1 MFHAFRV
8 LAMAAIVWFPILVGP
23 CSATELSSRLF
34 KPGERLT
41 FDLKWGAI
49 GAGSAV
55 LQVLP
60 MTTVN
65 NVEAYHFEVTV
76 RSSKTIDPIF
86 KIRDRLESY
95 ADINMTHSLL
105 YKQKIREGGYRK
117 DRVITF
123 DWEKNELEYISDKR
137 APKYVP
143 IIPGTFDPLSAF
155 YFIRLQ
161 PFRVLSSIASPITD
175 GKINVIGR
183 VNILRREKV
192 KVRNRIYDTY
202 VLEPKMDE
210 VELFNSNQGSNIRVW
225 ITADKQ
231 RIPVLIESRVTFGIF
246 RAELRRVE
254 HVSVPAKP

>member
-1 MFHAFRV
+1 MEAGNRCFDQRV
-8 LAMAAIVWFPILVGP
+8 PEEINRKLVDH
-23 CSATELSSRLF
+23 L
-34 KPGERLT
+34 
-41 FDLKWGAI
+41 
-49 GAGSAV
+49 
-55 LQVLP
+55 
-60 MTTVN
+60 
-65 NVEAYHFEVTV
+65 
-76 RSSKTIDPIF
+76 
-86 KIRDRLESY
+86 

-123 DWEKNELEYISDKR
+123 DWEKNELEYISDKG
-137 APKYVP
+137 APKYIP
-143 IIPGTFDPLSAF
+143 IMPGSFDPLSAF

>member
-1 MFHAFRV
+1 MLLAFRV

-65 NVEAYHFEVTV
+65 NVEAYHFEVMV
-76 RSSKTIDPIF
+76 RSSKTIDTIF

-137 APKYVP
+137 AHKYIP
-143 IIPGTFDPLSAF
+143 I
-155 YFIRLQ
+155 Q

>member
-1 MFHAFRV
+1 MLHAFRV
-8 LAMAAIVWFPILVGP
+8 LAVAAIAWFPILAAPG
-23 CSATELSSRLF
+23 SATELSTRPF

-60 MTTVN
+60 MSTVD

-76 RSSKTIDPIF
+76 RTNKAIDPIF

-105 YKQKIREGGYRK
+105 YKEKIREGGYRK

-143 IIPGTFDPLSAF
+143 MMPGTFDPLSAF
-155 YFIRLQ
+155 YFLRLQ
-161 PFRVLSSIASPITD
+161 PYKVGSSIESPITD
-175 GKINVIGR
+175 GSINVMGR
-183 VNILRREKV
+183 ANVLRREKI
-192 KVRNRIYDTY
+192 KVRDRIYDTY
-202 VLEPKMDE
+202 VLEPIMDE
-210 VELFNSNQGSNIRVW
+210 VELFSSNEGSRIRVW

-231 RIPVLIESRVTFGIF
+231 RRPVLIESHVTFGLF

-254 HVSVPAKP
+254 FVAVPAKP